1 MQKENSFFFSFS
13 NESTFDRRSKAPFH
27 DTQSLCRAAI
37 FYHSSE
43 YLLSL
48 IRIGLYRG
56 WAVFAQGVN
65 AVLTGNRSRSHDRL
79 RLRKSS
85 CAPTQTI
92 IRVSANSASAF
103 FAVRA
108 KEPETRNE
116 TDTLNVVF
124 HGF

>member
-85 CAPTQTI
+85 CA
-92 IRVSANSASAF
+92 
-103 FAVRA
+103 
-108 KEPETRNE
+108 
-116 TDTLNVVF
+116 
-124 HGF
+124 